1 MTKRVAHCVETLD
14 VADVT
19 KRIELKHE
27 AHLPCGRSIRIAS
40 PIAPSIPAKVE
51 TIKIAST
58 VMRISLRACA
68 LHQFANARMFRAP
81 HDTFVS
87 LCRAARGS
95 AHPGAGPWKI
105 HVYRAGRKKLR
116 FVLAGRLALADVL
129 VRFGSRVELEV
140 VAATTAS
147 ARLEVAV
154 PVGPGRTRAAH
165 GASTGPSVSCA
176 DTSVRGV
183 VTLKVRRRGARKHRQ
198 HTER

>member
-1 MTKRVAHCVETLD
+1 MRRLNAERSSMSRARRASCGAGRPQLSDRATLTACRRHPGGHSMTKRVAHCVETLD

-58 VMRISLRACA
+58 VMRTSLRACA

-95 AHPGAGPWKI
+95 AHPGAAP
-105 HVYRAGRKKLR
+105 VRACW
-116 FVLAGRLALADVL
+116 
-129 VRFGSRVELEV
+129 
-140 VAATTAS
+140 AT
-147 ARLEVAV
+147 
-154 PVGPGRTRAAH
+154 
-165 GASTGPSVSCA
+165 STGRRTCQ
-176 DTSVRGV
+176 VRVPG
-183 VTLKVRRRGARKHRQ
+183 
-198 HTER
+198 